1 MQRLLL
7 SRSKLCS
14 SASGLAPALLSSPS
28 NSVRLQH
35 AAEAVSH
42 NTAQHNRQPD
52 LSNSNSRLEVDS
64 WGAVSSI
71 PGQDPVPHLR
81 TLTAQGVAEQY
92 INHDG
97 RRVDDGRYKAFLRD
111 ASEWNS
117 RVAHGTSGT

>member
-7 SRSKLCS
+7 SRSNLCS
-14 SASGLAPALLSSPS
+14 SVSALAPALLSSPS
-28 NSVRLQH
+28 HSVRLQH
-35 AAEAVSH
+35 AAEAVAQ

-81 TLTAQGVAEQY
+81 TLTAQGVGEY

-97 RRVDDGRYKAFLRD
+97 RRVDDGRYTAFLRD
-111 ASEWNS
+111 ASE
-117 RVAHGTSGT
+117 